1 MLRSVDK
8 ENILPSTPSGLF
20 AGTTKTKSSE
30 KVTLG
35 LTPQKDTSGASE
47 LTV

>member
-8 ENILPSTPSGLF
+8 ENILPSTPSGQF
-20 AGTTKTKSSE
+20 TGTTKTKSSE
-30 KVTLG
+30 RVTVS
-35 LTPQKDTSGASE
+35 LTSQKDTSGASE